1 VNTIEENEVKTVTKT
16 RTNMYVD
23 THVLAKSME
32 QLRSTISELEKAPER
47 ESDKKTFVELYAL
60 LHEMYSKL
68 NKSRSVRLDYW

>member
-32 QLRSTISELEKAPER
+32 QLRSTISELEKVPER
-47 ESDKKTFVELYAL
+47 EASKKTFVELYAL

>member
-47 ESDKKTFVELYAL
+47 EADKATFVQLYELL
-60 LHEMYSKL
+60 REMYSKL
-68 NKSRSVRLDYW
+68 SKSRSVRLDYW